1 MQLISKFNRGLRFLL
16 RGIVIYSKYVWVIPL
31 KDKNG
36 ITIIDIFQ
44 IFLDESN
51 ANQKTYG
58 LIKAVSYIID
68 QWSLGRT
75 KNYMQVYSTYNEDK
89 SIIAE
94 RFIRTLKAQNY
105 KCMTSISKKFVYWKI
120 RWYSQ

>member
-16 RGIVIYSKYVWVIPL
+16 RVIVIYSKYVWVIPL

-36 ITIIDIFQ
+36 ITIINVFQKIF
-44 IFLDESN
+44 DESK

-68 QWSLGRT
+68 Q
-75 KNYMQVYSTYNEDK
+75 
-89 SIIAE
+89 
-94 RFIRTLKAQNY
+94 
-105 KCMTSISKKFVYWKI
+105 
-120 RWYSQ
+120 

>member
-68 QWSLGRT
+68 Q
-75 KNYMQVYSTYNEDK
+75 
-89 SIIAE
+89 
-94 RFIRTLKAQNY
+94 
-105 KCMTSISKKFVYWKI
+105 
-120 RWYSQ
+120 